1 MKKTID
7 LLNTVVSLFFHL
19 IYDIIYTTI
28 TEVTNYKQSR
38 GFKKFFEL

>member
-28 TEVTNYKQSR
+28 TEVIEC
-38 GFKKFFEL
+38 KFEIVLNKCKF